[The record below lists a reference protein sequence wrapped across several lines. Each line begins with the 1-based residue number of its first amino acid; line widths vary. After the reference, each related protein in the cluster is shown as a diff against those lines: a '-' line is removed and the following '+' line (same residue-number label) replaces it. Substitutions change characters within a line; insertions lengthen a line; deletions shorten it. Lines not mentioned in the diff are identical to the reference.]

1 MPENAEQIPNGQK
14 PLPDLVD
21 LIDQPAWKSILLE
34 LVKTEQMDPWDI
46 DLCALADKFL
56 EKVSQREHANLKIP
70 ANAILASAI
79 LLKMKARTLKLHGI
93 DDEEAA
99 EELSQDDIQMLEDSI
114 PELKG
119 VRRFRQGKVSL
130 DELVEGIADVLNKT
144 KHKQNSILR
153 SKELPEFNV
162 LVSEGSIE
170 EKVLDIE
177 ERISKRADSQGLV
190 TFSQLLNEKTP
201 VEMVHVFVPLL
212 FLMNK
217 GKINAWQEE
226 WFGEIMV
233 ALLDGDEAKK
243 PKD

>member
-1 MPENAEQIPNGQK
+1 MSENSEQIPETQQ

-46 DLCALADKFL
+46 DICALADKFL
-56 EKVSQREHANLKIP
+56 EKVGQLEHANLKVP

-79 LLKMKARTLKLHGI
+79 LLKMKARALKLRGI
-93 DDEEAA
+93 DDEEVT
-99 EELSQDDIQMLEDSI
+99 EELSQEDIQMLEDSI

-119 VRRFRQGKVSL
+119 VRRFREGKVSL

-153 SKELPEFNV
+153 SKEIPEFNV
-162 LVSEGSIE
+162 LVGEGSIE
-170 EKVLDIE
+170 ERVSDIE
-177 ERISKRADSQGLV
+177 QRISERADSQGLV
-190 TFSQLLNEKTP
+190 TFSQLLNEQTP
-201 VEMVHVFVPLL
+201 VEMVYVFIPLL

-226 WFGEIMV
+226 WFGEIFISIV
-233 ALLDGDEAKK
+233 K
-243 PKD
+243 

>member
-1 MPENAEQIPNGQK
+1 MSKNSEQIPETQQ
-14 PLPDLVD
+14 PLPNLVD

-34 LVKTEQMDPWDI
+34 LVKTERMDPWDI
-46 DLCALADKFL
+46 DICGLADKFL
-56 EKVSQREHANLKIP
+56 EKVSQLEHANLKVP

-79 LLKMKARTLKLHGI
+79 LLKMKARSLKLRGI
-93 DDEEAA
+93 DDEEVA
-99 EELSQDDIQMLEDSI
+99 EELSQEDIQMLEESI

-119 VRRFRQGKVSL
+119 VRRFREGKVSL
-130 DELVEGIADVLNKT
+130 DELVEGIAEVLDKT

-153 SKELPEFNV
+153 SKDIPEFNV

-170 EKVLDIE
+170 EKVSDIE
-177 ERISKRADSQGLV
+177 QRISERIDSQGLV

-201 VEMVHVFVPLL
+201 LEMVYVFIPLL

-233 ALLDGDEAKK
+233 ALLNGKEEEK
-243 PKD
+243 P